1 MNSKPNEMDDILQ
14 FCVCANLRKV
24 ARVVTQLYDNQL
36 QPTGLKVTQYSMLAN
51 IDRHKDIS
59 ISQLGEIMLLD
70 QTTVTRNLNL
80 LKKSGYVRITKSNHD
95 SRAKK
100 ISLTDI
106 GYAKLE
112 EAKPIWYQIQEKVVH
127 DIGTDK
133 YKDLLETLKKL
144 Q

>member
-1 MNSKPNEMDDILQ
+1 MNSKPNEMDDFLQ